1 MFGCWENC
9 WIEWKLKNLILFWGV
24 KFPVWLQR
32 KWRKWKKELINYY
45 FFFLDFLNLLW
56 TFIYL
61 ALIAILISFGGLN
74 PSFCLNAVKME
85 NKIWNF
91 NIIVVLVLGKL
102 KLYLTKSKRKK
113 KKNSTQVALQVVL
126 GLILYECIALLS
138 GKKLIRILK
147 YHRKSY
153 FSLFHFS

>member
-1 MFGCWENC
+1 MFGCWENYGR
-9 WIEWKLKNLILFWGV
+9 EWKLKNLILFWGV
-24 KFPVWLQR
+24 KFTVWLQR
-32 KWRKWKKELINYY
+32 KWRKWKKEWN
-45 FFFLDFLNLLW
+45 FFSFSFLEFLNLWW

-61 ALIAILISFGGLN
+61 ALIVVLISFGGLN
-74 PSFCLNAVKME
+74 PSFCLNAMKME

-126 GLILYECIALLS
+126 GLIIYECIALLS
-138 GKKLIRILK
+138 GKKLIRIQK
-147 YHRKSY
+147 YHRKSC